1 MPKIIKLYI
10 FSGRIPTYG
19 RTLLTLLTI
28 AANTIIIYF
37 LINRREKRLSKK
49 LFEDQVKFQ
58 RLHEKR
64 VEVQHKKFREFAD
77 AVEEMIRQAGRLK
90 AK

>member
-1 MPKIIKLYI
+1 
-10 FSGRIPTYG
+10 
-19 RTLLTLLTI
+19 
-28 AANTIIIYF
+28 
-37 LINRREKRLSKK
+37 LSKK